1 MREREKRIRNIR
13 TLRRVEKKK
22 NIFHASFL
30 KNRDF
35 IAGNLETEYNKNSE
49 DLHL

>member
-1 MREREKRIRNIR
+1 
-13 TLRRVEKKK
+13 VEKKK